1 MSIAQKAREIQSE
14 IVQWRRDLHQIPE
27 VGLEVPQTSAY
38 VARELEKL
46 GVEHKT
52 GVGGYGVVGI
62 IRGDYPGKTIG
73 LRADMDGLAIQEET
87 GLPFASTI
95 AGKMHACGHD
105 SHTAMQLGAAKLL
118 LENKDKLTGNA
129 KLIFQPAEEGPGGAK
144 PMIDDG
150 VMENPKV
157 DAVLGL
163 HIGLVFK
170 EVGTG
175 QVGVGYGQLMACLD
189 RFKIIIKG
197 KGCHGAM
204 PEMGVDPI
212 VIAGQVISTLQT
224 IVSREIAPTTPAVV
238 TIGII
243 RGGQAYNII
252 PDIVE
257 MEGTARALDQQ
268 VREKN
273 AARIEDIV
281 KQVTRGMRGD
291 YEFEYIFGYPALS
304 NDAEFTK
311 EFVKVAQEIV
321 GEENVLEIAKPT
333 MGGED
338 FAFFLKMVPGTFF
351 FLGGGNEE
359 KGIVYPHH
367 SAKFDVDEDVF
378 WKGTALLTQGAIDWL
393 TRNR

>member
-393 TRNR
+393 TRNC